1 MEINV
6 NNITKMIH
14 RPRLSHAQAVGLAG
28 FEYDPGYVVVV
39 TVNGSTTTTL
49 HEDEAMAFLTTDTV
63 VVTVSA

>member
-6 NNITKMIH
+6 NGVTKMIH

-39 TVNGSTTTTL
+39 TVNGGEPIVL
-49 HEDEAMAFLTTDTV
+49 HENEATAFLTSDTV
-63 VVTVSA
+63 VVTV